1 MKKVKVIIGS
11 KDTGKTLTARQ
22 LVKQKGLKTVFLEQK
37 KFMNTSDLHWIFMSC
52 EVDTQLICI
61 DEIRNFNSLEYFV
74 FAFQEEIEVNKQSQ
88 EPFYIT
94 PQEMI
99 LVCSEEITKEQIE
112 SLGAS
117 LTRRIEL
124 MECTKETLEKQL
136 QSLK

>member
-1 MKKVKVIIGS
+1 MKKVKVIIGL

-22 LVKQKGLKTVFLEQK
+22 LVKQKGLKTVFLEPK
-37 KFMNTSDLHWIFMSC
+37 KFMKTSDLHWIFMSC

-61 DEIRNFNSLEYFV
+61 DEIRNLNSLEYFV

-94 PQEMI
+94 PQEVI
-99 LVCSEEITKEQIE
+99 LVCSDEITKEQIE

-124 MECTKETLEKQL
+124 IECTKETLEKQL
-136 QSLK
+136 KSLK